1 MNKALKYFLLI
12 LLVVII
18 VVALIIA
25 NAIYGNPYSK
35 AKAKG
40 VVNKYLM
47 ENYYDTDFS
56 IYDIFYNFKD
66 GYYHAEI
73 ISPTSIDSHF
83 DIAVSR
89 NKIVY
94 DMYEDSVLSGWNTWE
109 RLDNA
114 YREMTDEVLE
124 GKDFPYDSEIAFGSI
139 VALEDVAEDD
149 FASPNYGIK
158 LSELEL
164 DEDYDIKQL
173 AITAGQIVFYAE
185 DEEITFERASEI
197 LLVLKDEFD
206 RADVPFYAIDFVLEK
221 PRKENGTPSDD
232 DSSIHTANFLY
243 DDIYADSL
251 AERIEQ
257 NHQLLMDYYDEQDEL
272 HKKENE

>member
-18 VVALIIA
+18 VLALIIA

-73 ISPTSIDSHF
+73 ISPTSKDSHF

-139 VALEDVAEDD
+139 VTLEDVAEDD

-164 DEDYDIKQL
+164 DKEYDIKQL
-173 AITAGQIVFYAE
+173 ATTAGQIVFYAE
-185 DEEITFERASEI
+185 DEEVTFEKAGEI

-206 RADVPFYAIDFVLEK
+206 RANVPFHAIDFVLEK
-221 PRKENGTPSDD
+221 PRKADGSPSDD

-243 DDIYADSL
+243 DDIYVGDL
-251 AERIEQ
+251 AKRIEQ
-257 NHQLLMDYYDEQDEL
+257 NHLLLMEYYEEQDKL
-272 HKKENE
+272 NK